1 MANPSTETA
10 TGDGQNLGPEIDIEK
25 EIAKLN
31 YYTEQTDELI
41 EIGDTVEMEIA
52 TNRVKVIHNKII
64 DLTGRIEEMKLEQGE
79 SSRSVR
85 QWKKDV
91 KDKYTGMLEQ
101 NEKMLRALTQ
111 IETQTRE
118 EGLRRE
124 FERKQIEQLRED
136 KRMLERQKQ
145 LADDEEKIR
154 RERYLQ
160 EKSLWEERMHAEIKL
175 AEKKLEMECGAKAT
189 FSKLPELRVTPFKG
203 TIADWIRFENMFTS
217 QVLSKGF
224 SDEVKFGYLL
234 EMVNPRV
241 RDKIANLKPGKVGL
255 ETAWE
260 RLKKEYGQR
269 NAVINTHIDE
279 IVNLPTIKGVNYE
292 KIQEFYDKLT
302 KNYDALLTLDEENM
316 LRGFVMTTLN
326 KLPNVKSD
334 LVRLDDDWESWGMS
348 KLIDNLQKWLK
359 RNKTEEIGKPVEKR
373 EKHWYTGFTPSVEE
387 TLPPILPLRIDG
399 KVIWAFLDTGS
410 GRNFI
415 SKDALMMLKSKPERY
430 ETKDVTTINGTARK
444 AMPIFQ
450 MTIESLDKKA
460 REHIEVAGVEMHD
473 FTTVKRPDLRKL
485 KQQFRH
491 TKDKEFYITASGE
504 HKIHM
509 IIGDKT
515 YSKLRTETVFKGNDD
530 EPIVEGT
537 SFGWIIHGGEFSS
550 TNCMFT
556 RELGNEYERLY
567 SLDILGVE
575 DRGEDDQL
583 DVYKEFKENIS
594 RQNDGRYEVNVPWIP
609 GSNLAETN
617 EMQSRKRLKN
627 VERKLRHDEKLQKE
641 YTEIVEN
648 QLREG
653 VVERVPS
660 EPSGTRIFYM
670 PHKPVVRESAATTK
684 VRMVFDASARP
695 TPTTNSINDCMY
707 KGPVLQPNIWDIMV
721 RARMTPYLLLGDIQK
736 AFLQIGIKS
745 EDRDAFRFLFTL
757 SGKEEHLRFLR
768 VPFGGEASPFM
779 LGGTLQH
786 HYEEFTNTE
795 LASTLE
801 MLRENTYVD
810 NLMCT
815 GMSIEELQRFKGEAS
830 EILEDAKFQIHKWE
844 SNIESLESENME
856 NPSKILGHVW
866 NKEEDTLMIPINK
879 GEEDKVSKNTVLSQL
894 ARIYD
899 PLGIISPTLV
909 EGKRIFRE
917 ACDENKGGDA
927 EVSEPLMKDYL
938 RWMRQLR
945 ELKIPRTLIREIRA
959 VDAVNLHI
967 FADASEKACCAVT
980 IAVVEQ
986 GSSKVKGLLTSKSRI
1001 SKRNTSIA
1009 RLELVGGQMAANM
1022 AKNICKALKNWPI
1035 TSINVWM
1042 DSMVAL
1048 FWINNPGKQWKA
1060 FVANRVRKITEIGN
1074 EIGIEWKYRPSSENL
1089 ADLGSRGANIEKM
1102 VEKKWF
1108 EGPDWLLNEE
1118 EWPEQPVLKS
1128 SKRNLE
1134 EQRPIKEAILFTNE
1148 TESDEWDKLLER
1160 QSYWRTLRTT
1170 SWCLRFIKN
1179 CLAKKR
1185 KEKVTRGP
1193 LTTEEIMSARDH
1205 WVVREQRYI
1214 IEMKETPG
1222 WKLIRDEKTGMLRCQ
1237 GRIQGY
1243 QPIYLEK
1250 SLFTEKLI
1258 RHTHRKVMHMGVANT
1273 MGALR
1278 ETWWIPKMRTLVK
1291 REIRNC
1297 NVCKVFSA
1305 KPFEAPATAA
1315 LPMFR
1320 TVQSLPF
1327 QNTGVDFAGP
1337 LK

>member
-387 TLPPILPLRIDG
+387 TLPPILPVRIDG

-415 SKDALMMLKSKPERY
+415 SKDTLMMLKSKPERY

-684 VRMVFDASARP
+684 VRMVFEASARP

-707 KGPVLQPNIWDIMV
+707 KGPALQPNIWDIMV

-786 HYEEFTNTE
+786 HYEKFTNTE

-815 GMSIEELQRFKGEAS
+815 GMSIEELQRFKGEAT

-866 NKEEDTLMIPINK
+866 NKEEDTLMVPINK
-879 GEEDKVSKNTVLSQL
+879 GEEDKVSENTVLRQL

-917 ACDENKGGDA
+917 TCDENKGGDA

-945 ELKIPRTLIREIRA
+945 ELKIPRTLVREIRA

-986 GSSKVKGLLTSKSRI
+986 GSSKWKKARVEELVKGRDDVVRGVLLRHKGHLIERPVQ
-1001 SKRNTSIA
+1001 A
-1009 RLELVGGQMAANM
+1009 
-1022 AKNICKALKNWPI
+1022 ICPL
-1035 TSINVWM
+1035 
-1042 DSMVAL
+1042 
-1048 FWINNPGKQWKA
+1048 
-1060 FVANRVRKITEIGN
+1060 EIGCQAK
-1074 EIGIEWKYRPSSENL
+1074 ESQTVETIK
-1089 ADLGSRGANIEKM
+1089 GATDDKVNVITVETINGAIDAKANVTTREKRRAA
-1102 VEKKWF
+1102 VDAEVKTR
-1108 EGPDWLLNEE
+1108 LC
-1118 EWPEQPVLKS
+1118 
-1128 SKRNLE
+1128 LE
-1134 EQRPIKEAILFTNE
+1134 E
-1148 TESDEWDKLLER
+1148 D
-1160 QSYWRTLRTT
+1160 
-1170 SWCLRFIKN
+1170 
-1179 CLAKKR
+1179 
-1185 KEKVTRGP
+1185 
-1193 LTTEEIMSARDH
+1193 
-1205 WVVREQRYI
+1205 
-1214 IEMKETPG
+1214 
-1222 WKLIRDEKTGMLRCQ
+1222 
-1237 GRIQGY
+1237 
-1243 QPIYLEK
+1243 
-1250 SLFTEKLI
+1250 
-1258 RHTHRKVMHMGVANT
+1258 
-1273 MGALR
+1273 
-1278 ETWWIPKMRTLVK
+1278 
-1291 REIRNC
+1291 
-1297 NVCKVFSA
+1297 
-1305 KPFEAPATAA
+1305 
-1315 LPMFR
+1315 
-1320 TVQSLPF
+1320 
-1327 QNTGVDFAGP
+1327 
-1337 LK
+1337 

>member
-10 TGDGQNLGPEIDIEK
+10 TGDGKNLGPEIDIEK

-64 DLTGRIEEMKLEQGE
+64 DLTGRIEEMKIEQGE

-145 LADDEEKIR
+145 LADHEEKIR
-154 RERYLQ
+154 KERYLQ

-241 RDKIANLKPGKVGL
+241 RDKIANLKPGKLGL

-917 ACDENKGGDA
+917 ACDENRGGDA

-945 ELKIPRTLIREIRA
+945 ELKIPRTLVREIRA

-986 GSSKVKGLLTSKSRI
+986 GSSKSTEASRI
-1001 SKRNTSIA
+1001 AHILVDEILARHGAPRALLSDRGPNFLASIVKEVCKIMNTRRQLTTAYHPQTDGLVERFNATLAEGLSMYVSSNQKDWDKHIPMVLFAYRVSPNATTGESPFYLLYGREPRLPIDAALILPDSKLSSSVAKLRAEIVQNLENAQSIIKSNTQLAQQKMKAYYDLKATPYSI
-1009 RLELVGGQMAANM
+1009 RSKLSPVHFKLRTLDNRPVSV
-1022 AKNICKALKNWPI
+1022 P
-1035 TSINVWM
+1035 VH
-1042 DSMVAL
+1042 
-1048 FWINNPGKQWKA
+1048 
-1060 FVANRVRKITEIGN
+1060 ANRLKPYHDPADRP
-1074 EIGIEWKYRPSSENL
+1074 IEPPVDDSSSL
-1089 ADLGSRGANIEKM
+1089 DLQDADLPPDSFIPLQAAPPQENTRRIAQQVSDTDSSTEPQITRPEDTFTPQVIRG
-1102 VEKKWF
+1102 V
-1108 EGPDWLLNEE
+1108 
-1118 EWPEQPVLKS
+1118 
-1128 SKRNLE
+1128 
-1134 EQRPIKEAILFTNE
+1134 
-1148 TESDEWDKLLER
+1148 
-1160 QSYWRTLRTT
+1160 
-1170 SWCLRFIKN
+1170 
-1179 CLAKKR
+1179 
-1185 KEKVTRGP
+1185 
-1193 LTTEEIMSARDH
+1193 
-1205 WVVREQRYI
+1205 
-1214 IEMKETPG
+1214 
-1222 WKLIRDEKTGMLRCQ
+1222 
-1237 GRIQGY
+1237 
-1243 QPIYLEK
+1243 
-1250 SLFTEKLI
+1250 
-1258 RHTHRKVMHMGVANT
+1258 
-1273 MGALR
+1273 
-1278 ETWWIPKMRTLVK
+1278 
-1291 REIRNC
+1291 
-1297 NVCKVFSA
+1297 
-1305 KPFEAPATAA
+1305 
-1315 LPMFR
+1315 
-1320 TVQSLPF
+1320 
-1327 QNTGVDFAGP
+1327 
-1337 LK
+1337 